1 VQNEPALRAF
11 GGMRVGLMRRV
22 VDNPRDGGGA
32 VGGKAAVPGVLGV
45 GVALCDAGGYP
56 RLAVSVSSLIS
67 RMQAPRQRSIA
78 DLIRAQLAQSGFGMQ
93 HGGAPGGRG

>member
-1 VQNEPALRAF
+1 MGN
-11 GGMRVGLMRRV
+11 
-22 VDNPRDGGGA
+22 
-32 VGGKAAVPGVLGV
+32 AAVPGVLGV

-78 DLIRAQLAQSGFGMQ
+78 DLIRAQLAQDEPGMQ
-93 HGGAPGGRG
+93 RWALPGAGA